1 VTDDVL
7 RVINEKVS
15 EELSRVYKRNMSRY
29 LSLAVAFTTNFNGQI
44 TGCVN
49 DDWPC
54 QWERAIF
61 DPPHTEF
68 TPLNRSQKFGT
79 GDYVGGPYGCA
90 KFGANM
96 PTGALGKWVKYIT
109 IFIYLFIFFL
119 SEN

>member
-1 VTDDVL
+1 M
-7 RVINEKVS
+7 
-15 EELSRVYKRNMSRY
+15 KRSVKNYHASTSGICRGIFLL
-29 LSLAVAFTTNFNGQI
+29 LSLLLQI
-44 TGCVN
+44 LTDKSRAARQRQPCVN

-96 PTGALGKWVKYIT
+96 PTGALGKWVNYIT
-109 IFIYLFIFFL
+109 IFIYLFILFFI
-119 SEN
+119 